1 MKVHDYYKNLSP
13 EGWADLLYK
22 MYKYPSADRALI
34 RPLGYFLLY
43 QGLLKL
49 SEDEPFTEEKKKE
62 QEEKIIFYH
71 EIIIPLWRKKI
82 SFLDFFSLE
91 SRWHQ

>member
-1 MKVHDYYKNLSP
+1 MKVDDFYKNLSP

-22 MYKYPSADRALI
+22 MYKYPGADRAFI

-62 QEEKIIFYH
+62 QEEKIILYH
-71 EIIIPLWRKKI
+71 KIILPLWRKKI
-82 SFLDFFSLE
+82 SFLDFLSLE